1 MSQSCVVAC
10 GGTRLRRPLPAWMEV
25 ADERCKSLAEKGW
38 ARRAVVVRGVGPCGG
53 ADLEQLP
60 GAWARR
66 VRRGGKRE
74 YNLKRFCVENILPQ
88 LTTVRGSLRRGHG
101 RPGKICNSLLQMPW
115 RRSWPRARPRV

>member
-1 MSQSCVVAC
+1 MRMSQSCVVAC

-60 GAWARR
+60 GREEY
-66 VRRGGKRE
+66 GGKRE
-74 YNLKRFCVENILPQ
+74 YNLKRFCVEHI
-88 LTTVRGSLRRGHG
+88 
-101 RPGKICNSLLQMPW
+101 
-115 RRSWPRARPRV
+115 

>member
-1 MSQSCVVAC
+1 MLRA
-10 GGTRLRRPLPAWMEV
+10 GGRHAITQAAIGLKVE
-25 ADERCKSLAEKGW
+25 DERRKSLAEKGW

-74 YNLKRFCVENILPQ
+74 YNLKRFCVENI
-88 LTTVRGSLRRGHG
+88 
-101 RPGKICNSLLQMPW
+101 
-115 RRSWPRARPRV
+115 